1 MYKINII
8 RSDSVYK
15 NILKAPIND
24 RDSIFTKEILVPFKK
39 KFEVQHMP
47 IYNDDKQTMSAIQ
60 FLDAFQISPKDLRMS
75 DQMSIQYLN
84 NDFWSNCEKYLK
96 VAIDQFSNYSI
107 SSQVSN
113 YHFTVLLGVAK
124 NHLCI

>member
-8 RSDSVYK
+8 RSDSVYN

-113 YHFTVLLGVAK
+113 YHFTVLLGD
-124 NHLCI
+124 

>member
-8 RSDSVYK
+8 RSDSVYN

-84 NDFWSNCEKYLK
+84 NDFWSNCEN
-96 VAIDQFSNYSI
+96 I
-107 SSQVSN
+107 
-113 YHFTVLLGVAK
+113 
-124 NHLCI
+124 

>member
-96 VAIDQFSNYSI
+96 VAIDQFQIIVSHLKFLTII
-107 SSQVSN
+107 SQ
-113 YHFTVLLGVAK
+113 YYLEIAK

>member
-1 MYKINII
+1 
-8 RSDSVYK
+8 
-15 NILKAPIND
+15 
-24 RDSIFTKEILVPFKK
+24 
-39 KFEVQHMP
+39 MP

-60 FLDAFQISPKDLRMS
+60 FLDAFQKSPKELVET

-107 SSQVSN
+107 SFQVSN
-113 YHFTVLLGVAK
+113 YHFTVLLGDSQ

>member
-15 NILKAPIND
+15 KILKAPLNE

-39 KFEVQHMP
+39 KFEVQQIP
-47 IYNDDKQTMSAIQ
+47 IHNDDKQTMSAIQ
-60 FLDAFQISPKDLRMS
+60 LLDVFHKSPEELVET

-84 NDFWSNCEKYLK
+84 NDFWINCEKYLK
-96 VAIDQFSNYSI
+96 VAIDQFANYSI

-113 YHFTVLLGVAK
+113 YHFTVLLEIAK

>member
-15 NILKAPIND
+15 KILKAPLNE

-39 KFEVQHMP
+39 KFEVQQIP
-47 IYNDDKQTMSAIQ
+47 IHNDDKQTMSAIQ
-60 FLDAFQISPKDLRMS
+60 LLDVFHKSPEELVET

-84 NDFWSNCEKYLK
+84 NDFWINCEKYLK
-96 VAIDQFSNYSI
+96 VAIDQFANYSI

-113 YHFTVLLGVAK
+113 YHFTVLLGDSQK
-124 NHLCI
+124 PLM